1 MKARPVPKRGLHP
14 NCTGVADELQKKM
27 MRIRK
32 IETTRKMM
40 MTMSMVSMSMSMSM
54 MLLLMM
60 MIRPLSAT
68 L

>member
-14 NCTGVADELQKKM
+14 NCTGADELQKKM

-40 MTMSMVSMSMSMSM
+40 MTMSMVSMSMSMM
-54 MLLLMM
+54 LLMM
-60 MIRPLSAT
+60 MMMMRPLSAT

>member
-27 MRIRK
+27 MRMRK
-32 IETTRKMM
+32 TETTRKMI

-54 MLLLMM
+54 MMM
-60 MIRPLSAT
+60 MMRPFSAT